1 MSNDKYV
8 QVPKNNIEYP
18 FFSYGIFK
26 PGQLAFSEI
35 EKYVDKISYNS
46 IDYQMCIRDGVPVID
61 KKENKNFKTYGYLIE
76 FKKGSEKKAYEV
88 ISKTEPFDLY
98 EWDEIK
104 CNGVNCKVLKGKY
117 LEKGSSLSEY
127 TFEEFYGHNDPLFNE
142 ALELIDGYLKRRMPN
157 SKQDFSSDIKNFFI
171 LQMHYM
177 LLWTAID
184 RFSSLRYNKEKI
196 SNNNYHFSQ
205 QQVFIN
211 ALENMGIEE
220 RKIFTADNLRKYK
233 LDADKSN
240 WAINY
245 YYKVRCNIVHRGK
258 TFFNDYDDVHN
269 SIKELSKIFKEVLT
283 DTFNIVTVNDIN
295 FFIPYGLK
303 EVFDDNDSTRIFK
316 KDKNNL
322 IKGIPNYSIEIMDLS
337 IINHDNEIS
346 INSKDI
352 YKVDS
357 KLFYIRIE
365 GDYVN
370 KNKIIQHLNYK
381 LR

>member
-1 MSNDKYV
+1 
-8 QVPKNNIEYP
+8 
-18 FFSYGIFK
+18 
-26 PGQLAFSEI
+26 
-35 EKYVDKISYNS
+35 
-46 IDYQMCIRDGVPVID
+46 
-61 KKENKNFKTYGYLIE
+61 
-76 FKKGSEKKAYEV
+76 
-88 ISKTEPFDLY
+88 
-98 EWDEIK
+98 
-104 CNGVNCKVLKGKY
+104 
-117 LEKGSSLSEY
+117 
-127 TFEEFYGHNDPLFNE
+127 
-142 ALELIDGYLKRRMPN
+142 MPN